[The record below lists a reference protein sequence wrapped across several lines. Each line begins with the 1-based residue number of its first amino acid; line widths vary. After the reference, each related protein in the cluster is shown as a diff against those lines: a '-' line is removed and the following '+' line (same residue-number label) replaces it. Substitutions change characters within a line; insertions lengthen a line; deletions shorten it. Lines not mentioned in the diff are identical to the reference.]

1 MPPKQ
6 PAKTAGPSKKTE
18 AKKKE
23 KIIEDKTFG
32 LKNKKGAKNQ
42 KFIQQVQHQVKY
54 GQQSSRKLEGQKK
67 AEGGKKDDKKKET
80 EELNQIFRPITTQKV
95 PKGTDPKSVLCAF
108 HKQGLC
114 TKGDRCK
121 FSHDL
126 NLERKAEKRSVYVDM
141 RDDENME
148 NWDEEKLKEVVA
160 KKHAEADMKKPKT
173 DIICKFFI
181 DALEKNKYG
190 WFWECPNGEKC
201 FYRHALPPGF
211 VLNKDKKKEEKLEE
225 ISIEELV
232 EKERISLGSK
242 LTKVTLETFLAWKKR
257 KLKERIENNMEEEA
271 RKKAEFKAGRSI
283 GLSGREMFTFRPEMA
298 IDDQT
303 EDDEVAFDTSKFAQE
318 NGDDDAIRELTLE
331 NIMARP
337 TSSNE
342 TGITK
347 ADRLQISDYTN
358 HVEESQKL
366 GVASGGSDQG
376 ETSESPAADVP
387 IDEDLFAEDDEDL
400 DELEE
405 SLENLDINA

>member
-1 MPPKQ
+1 L
-6 PAKTAGPSKKTE
+6 KTIW
-18 AKKKE
+18 KKKPE
-23 KIIEDKTFG
+23 
-32 LKNKKGAKNQ
+32 
-42 KFIQQVQHQVKY
+42 
-54 GQQSSRKLEGQKK
+54 
-67 AEGGKKDDKKKET
+67 
-80 EELNQIFRPITTQKV
+80 
-95 PKGTDPKSVLCAF
+95 
-108 HKQGLC
+108 
-114 TKGDRCK
+114 
-121 FSHDL
+121 
-126 NLERKAEKRSVYVDM
+126 
-141 RDDENME
+141 
-148 NWDEEKLKEVVA
+148 
-160 KKHAEADMKKPKT
+160 
-173 DIICKFFI
+173 
-181 DALEKNKYG
+181 
-190 WFWECPNGEKC
+190 
-201 FYRHALPPGF
+201 
-211 VLNKDKKKEEKLEE
+211 
-225 ISIEELV
+225 
-232 EKERISLGSK
+232 
-242 LTKVTLETFLAWKKR
+242 
-257 KLKERIENNMEEEA
+257 
-271 RKKAEFKAGRSI
+271 KKAEFKAGRSI